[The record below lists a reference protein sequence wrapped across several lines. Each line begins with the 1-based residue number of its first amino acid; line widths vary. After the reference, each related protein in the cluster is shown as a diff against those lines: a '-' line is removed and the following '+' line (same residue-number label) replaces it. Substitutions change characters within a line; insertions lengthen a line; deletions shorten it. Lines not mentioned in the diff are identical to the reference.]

1 MIHEKEEDSGSPRET
16 PCPVKCWEVWA
27 MTCHLWAVSWDCVT
41 SELWAV
47 ACHFWALSYVVT
59 SWLLAVTRL
68 FWTVFCHLW
77 VLSWGHITSELWAV
91 SCHLWA
97 VSCVLSPLSSELWPV
112 TCEVWVE
119 AMSPLSCEWCSVTSE
134 LWVVSCHFWA
144 VSCDLP
150 PLVVT
155 MLPLSYELRPCHL
168 WTLSYHLWT
177 VNCVLSPLSC
187 ELRSIISMPCDPPTT
202 LPWVFMGTPSIEN
215 PSLGFILSQSPLV
228 PFPHKDQIRR
238 VQTKSGL
245 TWYLR
250 SAVPWSQK
258 CGW

>member
-1 MIHEKEEDSGSPRET
+1 MLGGVSYDLSPLSCELRL
-16 PCPVKCWEVWA
+16 
-27 MTCHLWAVSWDCVT
+27 CHLWAVSCGLSLLS
-41 SELWAV
+41 SEL
-47 ACHFWALSYVVT
+47 CRH
-59 SWLLAVTRL
+59 LLAVSCDPSLLNCVLSPLSVELRPY
-68 FWTVFCHLW
+68 HLW
-77 VLSWGHITSELWAV
+77 V
-91 SCHLWA
+91 